1 MKYLLDTNVVSE
13 PVAST
18 PNADVIAHI
27 KATARELAIA
37 SITWQEMHYGMYLL
51 PPGKRR
57 SQIRSY
63 LEDRVRPSLPIL
75 AFDAA
80 AAEWQA
86 RERARLRRGGR
97 TPAYADSQIAAIA
110 TVNGLILVTRNT
122 DDFIDFEGLT
132 VENWF
137 EPRTEKGL

>member
-13 PVAST
+13 PVASA
-18 PNADVIAHI
+18 PNADVMTHI
-27 KATARELAIA
+27 KGNARDLAIA

-51 PPGKRR
+51 APGKRR
-57 SQIRSY
+57 SQIRTY
-63 LEDRVRPSLPIL
+63 LENRVRPSLPIL
-75 AFDAA
+75 AFDAS

-86 RERARLRRGGR
+86 RERARLRRSGR

-110 TVNGLILVTRNT
+110 AVNGLILVTRNT
-122 DDFIDFEGLT
+122 DDFADFEGLT

-137 EPRTEKGL
+137 EPRAEKDI